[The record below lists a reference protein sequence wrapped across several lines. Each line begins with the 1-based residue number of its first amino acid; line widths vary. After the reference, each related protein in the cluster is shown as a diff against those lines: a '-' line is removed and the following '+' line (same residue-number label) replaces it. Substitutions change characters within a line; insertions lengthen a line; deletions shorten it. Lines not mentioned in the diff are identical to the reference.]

1 MNKDLDQVV
10 LSEESIKSI
19 IEKMAISISED
30 YRNMNLT
37 MIPIMNGGLFMA
49 VDLIRKLKVS
59 CQIES
64 LKVNSYFGK
73 EQMEESKI
81 FGAEFMARLD
91 CRDVLI
97 VDEIYDSGKTIDLVT
112 MELKTNPKINS
123 VRSAVLLNK
132 NKKRETVYHPN
143 YIGVDV
149 ANEFLVGYGLDYN
162 GMYRDL
168 PYVCCLKSK

>member
-19 IEKMAISISED
+19 IEKMATSISED

-37 MIPIMNGGLFMA
+37 MIPIMNGGLFMV

-73 EQMEESKI
+73 ERMEESKI
-81 FGAEFMARLD
+81 FGAEFMTRLD
-91 CRDVLI
+91 YRDVLI

-132 NKKRETVYHPN
+132 NIKRKTAYHPN

-168 PYVCCLKSK
+168 PYVCCLKTE

>member
-19 IEKMAISISED
+19 MKKWQMLSED
-30 YRNMNLT
+30 YRNMNLM
-37 MIPIMNGGLFMA
+37 MIQLNGGLFMA

-81 FGAEFMARLD
+81 FGAEFMACLD

-112 MELKTNPKINS
+112 MELKTNPNINS

-132 NKKRETVYHPN
+132 NKKRETVYNTN

-168 PYVCCLKSK
+168 PYVCCLKTE